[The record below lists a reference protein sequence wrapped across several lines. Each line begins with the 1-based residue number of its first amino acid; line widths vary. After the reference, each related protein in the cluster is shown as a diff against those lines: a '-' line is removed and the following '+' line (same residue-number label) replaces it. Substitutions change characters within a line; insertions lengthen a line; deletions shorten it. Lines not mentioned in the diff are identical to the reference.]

1 MNQKATDDQKRII
14 MQAEIYQGRKLQDF
28 CDSKNMVIRVI
39 LISTGLLILT
49 ACVATFPSFPA
60 TPFSNSYTTVIV
72 VAFVLTL
79 PLISL
84 GRHLTEVGCVHV

>member
-1 MNQKATDDQKRII
+1 